1 MARLKLSDILTFISI
16 ATAKRKFEMKDI
28 IKYLLN
34 FNFPLSNAKSILAK
48 IIISE
53 PITFLAT
60 TSSFKKI
67 NSRMIRN
74 TVESCFYMLNT
85 DGSSPYFASILSLSV
100 IAYIITTK
108 KELNIYL
115 CHLGMLF

>member
-1 MARLKLSDILTFISI
+1 
-16 ATAKRKFEMKDI
+16 MKDI

-85 DGSSPYFASILSLSV
+85 DGSSPYLASILSLSV